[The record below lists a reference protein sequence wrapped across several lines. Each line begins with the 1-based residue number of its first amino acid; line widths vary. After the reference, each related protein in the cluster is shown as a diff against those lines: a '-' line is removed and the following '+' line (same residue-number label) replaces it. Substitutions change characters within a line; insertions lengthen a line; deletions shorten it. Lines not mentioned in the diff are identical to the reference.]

1 MNSDE
6 IDILL
11 VEDSPD
17 DAELAIHALR
27 REHLANN
34 IFIARDGEEASGL
47 SLLSRP
53 LFGSVLSS
61 TPPSWSCSI

>member
-6 IDILL
+6 TDILL
-11 VEDSPD
+11 VEDSVN

-34 IFIARDGEEASGL
+34 IFTPETEKKVWTFSSVAARFL
-47 SLLSRP
+47 HVP
-53 LFGSVLSS
+53 S
-61 TPPSWSCSI
+61 TTHPSWCCSI